1 VTQSSHVSNR
11 IWLLKREKWDYDDT
25 TAMVIIAPTEAAA
38 RSLAAKSFDPTWD
51 KLSGPVWLDP
61 TQVTAEEVPIDSDPA
76 ILLEH
81 IRYG

>member
-1 VTQSSHVSNR
+1 MTEHSHASNR

-25 TAMVIIAPTEAAA
+25 TAMVIIAPSEAYA
-38 RSLAAKSFDPTWD
+38 RSLAARSFDPTWD
-51 KLSGPVWLDP
+51 KTSGPVWLDS
-61 TQVTAEEVPIDSDPA
+61 TQVTAEEVPIDSKPT